1 MTKEEYFNYLKLCA
15 EITDKLDNTAEYE
28 SWLLV
33 QDYADYEHR
42 ELIRL
47 NTIINELERHLEQQ
61 YLEWKDDSN
70 DEICAMADEDKCI
83 LEKLREL
90 KGDSSNV

>member
-1 MTKEEYFNYLKLCA
+1 MTKEEYFDYLKLCA
-15 EITDKLDNTAEYE
+15 EITDKLNNTAEYE

-47 NTIINELERHLEQQ
+47 RTIINELEKWISQNKQWQIFSEK
-61 YLEWKDDSN
+61 YIVW
-70 DEICAMADEDKCI
+70 EDK
-83 LEKLREL
+83 LTEKIKEL
-90 KGDSSNV
+90 KGDSSNE

>member
-1 MTKEEYFNYLKLCA
+1 MSEEEYFDYLKLCA

-33 QDYADYEHR
+33 QDYADHEHR

-47 NTIINELERHLEQQ
+47 NNIMNKIQEAIN
-61 YLEWKDDSN
+61 S
-70 DEICAMADEDKCI
+70 I
-83 LEKLREL
+83 KLQIRLIENQLQREY
-90 KGDSSNV
+90 GNE

>member
-1 MTKEEYFNYLKLCA
+1 MSKEEYFDYLKLCA

-47 NTIINELERHLEQQ
+47 NSIIKEVRK
-61 YLEWKDDSN
+61 Y
-70 DEICAMADEDKCI
+70 IDKNGLFSVDTYNFANGI
-83 LEKLREL
+83 LKIIDKVEENK
-90 KGDSSNV
+90 

>member
-1 MTKEEYFNYLKLCA
+1 MNEEEYFDYLKLCA

-47 NTIINELERHLEQQ
+47 NNIIKEVRKIVRHEKENLDKFKGVNLVINTYQQ
-61 YLEWKDDSN
+61 VFGVMLS
-70 DEICAMADEDKCI
+70 I
-83 LEKLREL
+83 LEKEN
-90 KGDSSNV
+90 K